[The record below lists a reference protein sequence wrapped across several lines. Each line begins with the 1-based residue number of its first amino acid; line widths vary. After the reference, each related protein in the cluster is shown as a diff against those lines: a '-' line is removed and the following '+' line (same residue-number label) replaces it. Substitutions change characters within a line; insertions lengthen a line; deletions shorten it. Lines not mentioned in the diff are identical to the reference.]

1 MVMRID
7 EAGDVG
13 APHLGRAL
21 WCRRLWVPA
30 ADGAEDVRL
39 LALIAPQIF
48 ILATLFLPDP
58 IKNDVAYQVDLYEA
72 VIRVIAQIWV
82 LLLGGLGVS
91 YALDVWATLFLPDPI
106 KNDVAYQ

>member
-1 MVMRID
+1 MVMRTD

-48 ILATLFLPDP
+48 I
-58 IKNDVAYQVDLYEA
+58 QVDLYEA
-72 VIRVIAQIWV
+72 VIRGRSQSFLVFGLLCTAIAI
-82 LLLGGLGVS
+82 GHS
-91 YALDVWATLFLPDPI
+91 H
-106 KNDVAYQ
+106 